1 MTLYYHHTC
10 CCFLILQDLLW
21 SDLWYQYGLN
31 HHQCHC
37 SPLLYMCLTQRFS
50 VLMPVVQ
57 GVFFNFDSHRWS
69 SSLLIWH
76 IVENRCM
83 LMLFDQCGLF
93 TFSPAHGH
101 SSFTLNQQSSIS
113 LLCVRY
119 NWLQWVWLCWWC
131 IEKMIC
137 SHFVKWRLALSETTK
152 WSSLHWIWTVRREW
166 GPLKLEWLGVG
177 T

>member
-1 MTLYYHHTC
+1 MC
-10 CCFLILQDLLW
+10 FAQRFLIL
-21 SDLWYQYGLN
+21 
-31 HHQCHC
+31 
-37 SPLLYMCLTQRFS
+37 MS
-50 VLMPVVQ
+50 VIQ
-57 GVFFNFDSHRWS
+57 GVFFDFDSHRWS

-76 IVENRCM
+76 IVKNRCM
-83 LMLFDQCGLF
+83 LMLFNQCSLF
-93 TFSPAHGH
+93 TFLPAHDH

-119 NWLQWVWLCWWC
+119 NQLWWVWLCWWC

-137 SHFVKWRLALSETTK
+137 SHFVKWRLTLSETTK
-152 WSSLHWIWTVRREW
+152 WSSLHWIWTVRRGW